1 MKSYGL
7 RDDIYYVAINLSD
20 NGLDG
25 PDLAFINA
33 IFKEDEYPEAHEI
46 VKELQSNLELVNE
59 EEVYI
64 NRWFSFLISL
74 YKKEMIN
81 MYLLDILRMNIQAKK
96 MKHGTNII

>member
-1 MKSYGL
+1 M
-7 RDDIYYVAINLSD
+7 
-20 NGLDG
+20 DG
-25 PDLAFINA
+25 PDPAFINA

-74 YKKEMIN
+74 YKKGNDKYVLIG
-81 MYLLDILRMNIQAKK
+81 YLTDEYSSAENETWDEYYIVKL
-96 MKHGTNII
+96 